1 MSDTLPLLLPEGDR
15 MTGLTIGSLF
25 SGMGGLDR
33 AAEQVFGA
41 RTVWVSDIDKGASC
55 AFLRGACEQFFELAL
70 AHLQHVVEA
79 FGCHPIF
86 APQKVVWSAAKYPS
100 AARNVPC
107 SATVSPTSRL
117 AIV

>member
-41 RTVWVSDIDKGASC
+41 RTVWVSDVP
-55 AFLRGACEQFFELAL
+55 
-70 AHLQHVVEA
+70 AHA
-79 FGCHPIF
+79 G
-86 APQKVVWSAAKYPS
+86 
-100 AARNVPC
+100 
-107 SATVSPTSRL
+107 VSPGRTESRSEHRRTSPRTRG
-117 AIV
+117 